1 MYKIGIIGER
11 DSVLG
16 YMAIGFAVHEAAD
29 AAAAGRI
36 LRRLAEDDSYAIIFI
51 VENYAAELEAEI
63 AAYRDVA
70 RQSRLDR
77 LRDGCPQNSR
87 GACGRCGHSLQGER
101 VRATPHGDGGAMRR
115 ALPPAAAGIQGVAE
129 SA

>member
-63 AAYRDVA
+63 AAYRDRPLPAIVTLPGRVGSTGYGMA
-70 RQSRLDR
+70 ALKTAVERAV
-77 LRDGCPQNSR
+77 
-87 GACGRCGHSLQGER
+87 GADILFKGNE
-101 VRATPHGDGGAMRR
+101 
-115 ALPPAAAGIQGVAE
+115 
-129 SA
+129 

>member
-1 MYKIGIIGER
+1 M
-11 DSVLG
+11 
-16 YMAIGFAVHEAAD
+16 

-63 AAYRDVA
+63 AAYRDRPLPAIVTLPGRA
-70 RQSRLDR
+70 RLDR

-101 VRATPHGDGGAMRR
+101 VRGN
-115 ALPPAAAGIQGVAE
+115 AAR
-129 SA
+129 